1 MGSLF
6 EIAKSGIQAYRQALA
21 VTGQNIANVNTEGYS
36 KRDVAL
42 EEIGGVQGGVTDVS
56 DQSGLGVRVDEIRR
70 SFNEYITERLRSAH
84 SSYEQIKQFSTEV
97 NILENDLLPEGS
109 DLSTFIGKFFSSL
122 QEIGAAPE
130 DSAPRTVA
138 MEAGKDLSNAFNDN
152 SARLN
157 QTQRGAFTQT
167 NLVLDKVNLLSTEL
181 ENVNA
186 KLKSAGATTKAN
198 DLLDTRDL
206 LLEQLSKE
214 IEFTTTYGD
223 RGDVTIRLGNSGQ
236 GPILVSP
243 NNSFKLRAKVTENS
257 DFRYAFETTVNNISI
272 FIVDGVE
279 EKSTTQ
285 ITGGKLAG
293 LVNFY
298 AYVQEVRS
306 SIDDIAFR
314 LAKDFNEVQKNG
326 KDLTGEVGKDMFM
339 LGLPE
344 IERNLIAGSDMQV
357 SLDQKLSVVNLKKD
371 VEFNFDGTKWTD
383 NNNKVY
389 KEDTIDFEG
398 LTMTISGTPVK
409 GDSFKLLATE
419 NLSSSLKFN
428 LKSGNEFAASAF
440 KLAESNTNNLGTG
453 ELNIESNYIVPE
465 SGIAKLESI
474 FANSENSLLGT
485 SFLKEGVVAS
495 IGKNIS
501 ELSLKSFGLQ
511 PQAQFVITDEDA
523 KTINSF
529 SLALADGNTVSVT
542 FGTNDK
548 GHKVLS
554 VKDLA
559 DILNSGISPGG
570 ASFSFSSYGLVASGS
585 NGALTIASG
594 DQNFTS
600 SSISTRSS
608 GTINAIVSNP
618 TASEKEASNI
628 QIFTRE
634 GKHIAGVPLKVQDY
648 AALITEDN
656 GFFSDAVYNAEYINQ
671 DYRNIDIEATNVES
685 DFILITG
692 HSASRSS
699 NPVSAQTISV
709 DTFNDG
715 IIDKTLSIPVSSSSE
730 FTLKEF
736 KENASK
742 TGIAADAVTRVSLDP
757 IDVVVSGTASMS
769 IAAGVRDAVSV
780 SATILP
786 DDLSNL
792 VTELNKVAEIT
803 GVTATLT
810 LDKKRIILENS
821 DAEDILITNFNAPN
835 STTATVLDQYYA
847 ATSSS
852 VSLSSATGSN
862 SAVFTGAIRLSS
874 AVDFALTSSDG
885 SSNLTGDALRKGFDN
900 ARGIFEWSDT
910 GETLTID
917 HLSFGTADKTASSND
932 GTFASKGTG
941 VVHFKLPAVDGSSVF
956 MSQVN
961 LDNLETITSEEVLKA
976 HLKDIRDEAPDI
988 RVVGNVI
995 NTLPSNGT
1003 KLSIEFEDQT
1013 YTLETKESQV
1023 TITGG
1028 EEGRLNGFFTPVSGW
1043 SGANTDEIT
1052 SENSLVVSSGNTLTI
1067 SVDGTASGTITL
1079 PAATYS
1085 SNSAVASALQTAINA
1100 DSTLISASK
1109 SVSVKWTGTKYEIV
1123 SNTGRQTYSITD
1135 TTVASVKVTAI
1146 DDTIEG
1152 NLKLSTTNGGKES
1165 INGYQ
1170 LGIVGAGSLSASK
1183 ITFPSN
1189 SQNTTSKTILGL
1201 DDAVSNIEGK
1211 AVTNNPTNRDYFD
1224 IKVKTGSWTS
1234 GIVSDLSSASITL
1247 SGTNTIEL
1255 KVDDVAS
1262 GTITVP
1268 NATYSTNANFAAE
1281 LEEAINK
1288 DSTLLTAGKSV
1299 SVLYQGTSGGYQIVS
1314 NNSTTSAAVE
1324 VTSVSTDLETHTK
1337 FTAVNGGIKS
1347 NSSKYRVKYTDAAW
1361 LGGEASIATS
1371 SSAVSIPNTS
1381 SITFQLKV
1389 DGIDSGTISLTGGAT
1404 YYSNVDIARVLEQ
1417 NINAD
1422 SNLST
1427 AGVSVEVKWTG
1438 SAYKII
1444 SNGTTSQDVIL
1455 TSIDSDIESIL
1466 KLSSTNGG
1474 AQNDNS
1480 FDLYDATGSG
1490 SRRTIYLNGVNFGWN
1505 STDKNISIT
1514 RKLDTSPLHEVSFV
1528 EDSTNNEKF
1537 GLKVHPYTIG
1547 LVDNKIRVSSNNG
1560 KPVAIDFDQNVSK
1573 GRVGHAIKLENLPS
1587 EELIIVIQGGGTA
1600 RRVSA
1605 SFSTKQI
1612 DDNDLKDNLTFTVD
1626 STNNKKIHI
1635 KDSDTGHTI
1644 AERTLSDTG
1653 RFKIAGYN
1661 LKIDGTPNK
1670 NDSFI
1675 ISDNLGG
1682 VGDGRNILAMLDL
1695 QEDKYALE
1703 GKGNFQELFSE
1714 VVASVGASVQSTNL
1728 NLSSSEMI
1736 KDAAAASAS
1745 ELSGV
1750 NMDEEAAQLI
1760 EYQQAYQASA
1770 RVLQTAR
1777 ELFDALIDRI

>member
-84 SSYEQIKQFSTEV
+84 SSFEQIKQFSSEID
-97 NILENDLLPEGS
+97 ILENDLLPEGS

-122 QEIGAAPE
+122 QEIAAAPE

-138 MEAGKDLSNAFNDN
+138 MEAGKDLANAFNDN

-157 QTQRGAFTQT
+157 QTQNGAFTQT
-167 NLVLDKVNLLSTEL
+167 KLVLDKVNLLSTEL

-243 NNSFKLRAKVTENS
+243 NNSFNLRAKVTENS

-272 FIVDGVE
+272 FIVDGVK

-314 LAKDFNEVQKNG
+314 IAKDFNEAQKNG
-326 KDLTGEVGKDMFM
+326 KDLSGTIGNDMFK

-344 IERNLIAGSDMQV
+344 IESNLVAGSNMQV
-357 SLDQKLSVVNLKKD
+357 SLDQKVSVVNLNKD
-371 VEFNFDGTKWTD
+371 VEFSFDGSNWKDT
-383 NNNKVY
+383 NNKIY
-389 KEDTIDFEG
+389 KSDNLNYEG
-398 LTMTISGTPVK
+398 LSIMISGTPLR
-409 GDSFKLLATE
+409 GDSFKLLATQ

-440 KLAESNTNNLGTG
+440 KLAESSTNNLGTG
-453 ELNIESNYIVPE
+453 ELAIESSYQVPS
-465 SGIAKLESI
+465 SGIAKLENI
-474 FANSENSLLGT
+474 FSNSDNSLLGT
-485 SFLKEGVVAS
+485 SFLKDGVIAS
-495 IGKNIS
+495 VGRNIS
-501 ELSLKSFGLQ
+501 ELSLKSYGLQ
-511 PQAQFVITDEDA
+511 PQAKFVISDDEA

-529 SLALADGNTVSVT
+529 SLTLANGNSVSVT
-542 FGTNDK
+542 FNADDK
-548 GHKVLS
+548 GHKVLT

-559 DILNSGISPGG
+559 NILNSGVSPGG
-570 ASFSFSSYGLVASGS
+570 SSFSFSSYGLVAAGD
-585 NGALTIASG
+585 NGVLTIASG
-594 DQNFTS
+594 DTDFDS
-600 SSISTRSS
+600 SNISTRSS
-608 GTINAIVSNP
+608 GTINAVISNP
-618 TASEKEASNI
+618 TASEKKSTNI
-628 QIFTRE
+628 NIFTRE

-671 DYRNIDIEATNVES
+671 DYRNIKVQATNVES
-685 DFILITG
+685 DFVLITG
-692 HSASRSS
+692 HSASRNS
-699 NPVSAQTISV
+699 NPVTTQTLSV
-709 DTFNDG
+709 DTFNDS
-715 IIDKTLSIPVSSSSE
+715 IIDQTLSIPVSSSSQ

-742 TGIAADAVTRVSLDP
+742 TGISAESVTRVLIDP
-757 IDVVVSGTASMS
+757 IDVTISGTASMS
-769 IAAGVRDAVSV
+769 ISAGLRDAVSV

-792 VTELNKVAEIT
+792 VTELNKVAEIS
-803 GVTATLT
+803 GVKAILT
-810 LDKKRIILENS
+810 SDSKRLILENS
-821 DAEDILITNFNAPN
+821 NAEDIKITNFSSPS
-835 STTATVLDQYYA
+835 STNATVLDQYFES
-847 ATSSS
+847 TSSS
-852 VSLSSATGSN
+852 ISLSSATGSN
-862 SAVFTGAIRLSS
+862 SAVFTGAIKLSS

-885 SSNLTGDALRKGFDN
+885 SSNLTGDAAGKGFDN

-917 HLSFGTADKTASSND
+917 HLSFGAADKTASAND
-932 GTFASKGTG
+932 GTFASKGVG

-961 LDNLETITSEEVLKA
+961 LDNLENITSKEVLKA
-976 HLKDIRDEAPDI
+976 HLVDVREDSPDV

-995 NTLPSNGT
+995 NTLPNDGT
-1003 KLSIEFEDQT
+1003 KLSVEFENQT
-1013 YTLETKESQV
+1013 YVLETNESQV
-1023 TITGG
+1023 TVSGG
-1028 EEGRLNGFFTPVSGW
+1028 EEGRINAFFTPVSGW
-1043 SGANTDEIT
+1043 SGANTSEIT
-1052 SENSLVVSSGNTLTI
+1052 SENSFVVSSGNTLEL
-1067 SVDGTASGTITL
+1067 SVDEISSGTITL
-1079 PAATYS
+1079 PATTYT
-1085 SNSAVASALQTAINA
+1085 SNSAVASALETAINS
-1100 DSTLISASK
+1100 DSALISASK

-1123 SNTGRQTYSITD
+1123 SNTGRQTYSIND
-1135 TTVASVKVTAI
+1135 NTVASIKVTSI
-1146 DDTIEG
+1146 DSSIEN
-1152 NLKLSTTNGGKES
+1152 NLKLSVSNGAAKS

-1170 LGIVGAGSLSASK
+1170 LGIVAAGSVSVSE
-1183 ITFPSN
+1183 ISFPNN
-1189 SQNTTSKTILGL
+1189 SQNTTSKTALGL
-1201 DDAVSNIEGK
+1201 DTGIINIEGK
-1211 AVTNNPTNRDYFD
+1211 TVSTNPTNRDYFD
-1224 IKVKTGSWTS
+1224 INVKTGSWMS
-1234 GIVSDLSSASITL
+1234 GTVSDLTSSSITL
-1247 SGTNTIEL
+1247 SGTNTIQL
-1255 KVDDVAS
+1255 SVDDVAS
-1262 GTITVP
+1262 GTITIP
-1268 NATYSTNANFAAE
+1268 NATYSTNTSFAAA
-1281 LEEAINK
+1281 LEKAINN
-1288 DSTLLTAGKSV
+1288 DSTLLASNKSV
-1299 SVLYQGTSGGYQIVS
+1299 SVLYQGSNGGYQIVS
-1314 NNSTTSAAVE
+1314 NNSTSSASVSVSSVTTALENHTNFTSA
-1324 VTSVSTDLETHTK
+1324 
-1337 FTAVNGGIKS
+1337 NGGKG
-1347 NSSKYRVKYTDAAW
+1347 SSDSQFRVKYTDAAW
-1361 LGGEASIATS
+1361 LGGDATVVNASSTLT
-1371 SSAVSIPNTS
+1371 IPASGN
-1381 SITFQLKV
+1381 TFQVTV
-1389 DGIDSGTISLTGGAT
+1389 DGIASGSLVLSNAT
-1404 YYSNVDIARVLEQ
+1404 YTSNVDIADAMQ
-1417 NINAD
+1417 TAINAA
-1422 SNLST
+1422 SGIS
-1427 AGVSVEVKWTG
+1427 GVEVKWTG
-1438 SAYKII
+1438 TAYKII
-1444 SNGTTSQDVIL
+1444 STGTSSQDVLVTSVDSAIESNLKL
-1455 TSIDSDIESIL
+1455 TSS
-1466 KLSSTNGG
+1466 NGG
-1474 AQNDNS
+1474 AENDNS
-1480 FDLYDATGSG
+1480 FDLYDITGDSSG
-1490 SRRTIYLNGVNFGWN
+1490 RKISLNDVNFGWN
-1505 STDKNISIT
+1505 TSDKNISIT
-1514 RKLDTSPLHEVSFV
+1514 RKLDTAPLHKISFV

-1537 GLKVHPYTIG
+1537 GIKVHPYTIG
-1547 LVDNKIRVSSNNG
+1547 LVDNKIRVESNNG
-1560 KPVAIDFDQNVSK
+1560 RPVAINFDDNVSK

-1587 EELIIVIQGGGTA
+1587 EELIVVIKGGGSA
-1600 RRVSA
+1600 RRISA
-1605 SFSTKQI
+1605 AFSTKELI
-1612 DDNDLKDNLTFTVD
+1612 EKEIKDNLTFTVD
-1626 STNNKKIHI
+1626 ETNNKKIHI

-1644 AERTLSDTG
+1644 AERTLSETG

-1661 LKIDGTPNK
+1661 LKIDGTPK
-1670 NDSFI
+1670 INDSFF

-1682 VGDGRNILAMLDL
+1682 IGDGRNILAMLDL
-1695 QEDKYALE
+1695 QEDKFSLE

>member
-122 QEIGAAPE
+122 QEIAAAPE

-138 MEAGKDLSNAFNDN
+138 MEAGKDLANAFNDN

-157 QTQRGAFTQT
+157 QTQNGAFTQT
-167 NLVLDKVNLLSTEL
+167 KLVLDKVNLLSTEL

-223 RGDVTIRLGNSGQ
+223 RGDVTIKLGNSGQ

-272 FIVDGVE
+272 FIVDGVK

-314 LAKDFNEVQKNG
+314 IAKDFNEAQKNG
-326 KDLTGEVGKDMFM
+326 KDLTGALGNDMFM
-339 LGLPE
+339 LGLPKVE
-344 IERNLIAGSDMQV
+344 SNLISGSNTQI
-357 SLDQKLSVVNLKKD
+357 SLDQKLSVVNLKKE
-371 VEFNFDGTKWTD
+371 VEFNFDGSKWTD
-383 NNNKVY
+383 NNNKIY
-389 KEDTIDFEG
+389 KTDNFDYNG
-398 LTMTISGTPVK
+398 LSIMISGNPVK

-419 NLSSSLKFN
+419 NLASSLKFN

-440 KLAESNTNNLGTG
+440 KLAESNTKNLGTG
-453 ELNIESNYIVPE
+453 ELNIESTYKEPA
-465 SGIAKLESI
+465 SGIEKLENVFS
-474 FANSENSLLGT
+474 NSENSLLGT
-485 SFLKEGVVAS
+485 SFLNNGVVAS

-501 ELSLKSFGLQ
+501 EVSLKSFGLQ

-529 SLALADGNTVSVT
+529 SLSLANGNSVSVNFNT
-542 FGTNDK
+542 DDK
-548 GHKVLS
+548 GHKVTS

-559 DILNSGISPGG
+559 EILNSGISPGG
-570 ASFSFSSYGLVASGS
+570 SSFSFSSYGLVASGA

-594 DQNFTS
+594 DQDFTS
-600 SSISTRSS
+600 SNISTRSS
-608 GTINAIVSNP
+608 GTINAIVFNP
-618 TASEKEASNI
+618 TPSEKQSTNI
-628 QIFTRE
+628 NIFTRE

-648 AALITEDN
+648 AALITENN

-671 DYRNIDIEATNVES
+671 DYRNIDVEATNVDS
-685 DFILITG
+685 DFVLITG
-692 HSASRSS
+692 HSASRSA
-699 NPVSAQTISV
+699 NPVLAQTVSV

-715 IIDKTLSIPVSSSSE
+715 IIDQTLSIPVSSSSQ

-742 TGIAADAVTRVSLDP
+742 TGIAAEAVTRISLDP
-757 IDVVVSGTASMS
+757 IDVTISGTASMS

-780 SATILP
+780 TATILP

-792 VTELNKVAEIT
+792 VTELNKVAEIS
-803 GVTATLT
+803 GVKAILT
-810 LDKKRIILENS
+810 SDKKRIILENS
-821 DAEDILITNFNAPN
+821 EAEDIIITNFSAPN
-835 STTATVLDQYYA
+835 STTATVLDQYYTD
-847 ATSSS
+847 TSSS
-852 VSLSSATGSN
+852 ISLSSATGSN
-862 SAVFTGAIRLSS
+862 SAVFTGAIKLSS
-874 AVDFALTSSDG
+874 AVDFALTSTDG
-885 SSNLTGDALRKGFDN
+885 SSNLVGDAAGKGFDN
-900 ARGIFEWSDT
+900 ARGIFKWSDT

-917 HLSFGTADKTASSND
+917 HLSFGTADKTAFSND
-932 GTFASKGTG
+932 GTFASKGNG
-941 VVHFKLPAVDGSSVF
+941 VVHFKLPAVDGSSSF

-961 LDNLETITSEEVLKA
+961 LDSIETLTSEEILKA
-976 HLKDIRDEAPDI
+976 HLKDIRDESPDV

-995 NTLPSNGT
+995 NTLPINGT
-1003 KLSIEFEDQT
+1003 KLSMEFEDQT
-1013 YTLETKESQV
+1013 YILETNENQV
-1023 TITGG
+1023 NVTGG
-1028 EEGRLNGFFTPVSGW
+1028 EEGRISAFFTPVSGW
-1043 SGANTDEIT
+1043 TGGNTSELT
-1052 SENSLVVSSGNTLTI
+1052 SENPLIISSGNTLKL
-1067 SVDGTASGTITL
+1067 SVDGTLSGTITL

-1085 SNSAVASALQTAINA
+1085 SNSAVASALQTAINDDA
-1100 DSTLISASK
+1100 TLSSAGK
-1109 SVSVKWTGTKYEIV
+1109 TVSVKWTGVKYEFV
-1123 SNTGRQTYSITD
+1123 SNTGRQTYSIND
-1135 TTVASVKVTAI
+1135 TTVASVKL
-1146 DDTIEG
+1146 DTIDNTIESH
-1152 NLKLSTTNGGKES
+1152 LKLSTVNGATQS

-1170 LGIVGAGSLSASK
+1170 LGIVGAGSVSASN
-1183 ITFPSN
+1183 ITFPNN
-1189 SQNTTSKTILGL
+1189 SQNTTSKTALGL
-1201 DDAVSNIEGK
+1201 DTSIKNIEGK
-1211 AVTNNPTNRDYFD
+1211 SVSVNPTNREYFD
-1224 IKVKTGSWTS
+1224 IKVKTGSWT
-1234 GIVSDLSSASITL
+1234 GGAVSDLTSSSITL
-1247 SGTNTIEL
+1247 SGTNTIQL
-1255 KVDDVAS
+1255 SVDDIAS
-1262 GTITVP
+1262 GTITIP
-1268 NATYSTNANFAAE
+1268 NATYTKNTSLAAE
-1281 LEEAINK
+1281 LEKAINN
-1288 DSTLLTAGKSV
+1288 DSTLLASGKSV

-1314 NNSTTSAAVE
+1314 NNSTSSASV
-1324 VTSVSTDLETHTK
+1324 VVSSVSADLENHAK
-1337 FTAVNGGIKS
+1337 FTASNGAVSS
-1347 NSSKYRVKYTDAAW
+1347 NYSQFRVKYTDAAW
-1361 LGGEASIATS
+1361 LGGDATVINS
-1371 SSAVSIPNTS
+1371 SSSLTIPS
-1381 SITFQLKV
+1381 SGNTFQLNI
-1389 DGIDSGTISLTGGAT
+1389 DGTASGSLTLPAST
-1404 YYSNVDIARVLEQ
+1404 YTSNVDVADALQ
-1417 NINAD
+1417 TSINNA
-1422 SNLST
+1422 SGIS
-1427 AGVSVEVKWTG
+1427 GVEVKWTG
-1438 SAYKII
+1438 TAYKII
-1444 SNGTTSQDVIL
+1444 STSTTSQDVVITSVDSAIEDSLKL
-1455 TSIDSDIESIL
+1455 TSS
-1466 KLSSTNGG
+1466 NGG
-1474 AQNDNS
+1474 AQNDYS
-1480 FDLYDATGSG
+1480 FDLYDSTGDASG
-1490 SRRTIYLNGVNFGWN
+1490 RKISLNDVNFGWN
-1505 STDKNISIT
+1505 TTDKNISIT
-1514 RKLDTSPLHEVSFV
+1514 RKLDSAPLHEVSFI

-1537 GLKVHPYTIG
+1537 GIKVHPYTIG
-1547 LVDNKIRVSSNNG
+1547 LVDNKIRVKSNNG

-1573 GRVGHAIKLENLPS
+1573 GRVGHAIKLENLPP
-1587 EELIIVIQGGGTA
+1587 EELIVVIQGGGTA
-1600 RRVSA
+1600 RRISA
-1605 SFSTKQI
+1605 SFSTKDFI
-1612 DDNDLKDNLTFTVD
+1612 ESDLKDNLTFTVD
-1626 STNNKKIHI
+1626 ATNNKKIHI

-1661 LKIDGTPNK
+1661 LKIDGTPNI
-1670 NDSFI
+1670 NDSFF
-1675 ISDNLGG
+1675 ISDNFGG
-1682 VGDGRNILAMLDL
+1682 VGDGRNIIAMLDL
-1695 QEDKYALE
+1695 QEDKFVQD